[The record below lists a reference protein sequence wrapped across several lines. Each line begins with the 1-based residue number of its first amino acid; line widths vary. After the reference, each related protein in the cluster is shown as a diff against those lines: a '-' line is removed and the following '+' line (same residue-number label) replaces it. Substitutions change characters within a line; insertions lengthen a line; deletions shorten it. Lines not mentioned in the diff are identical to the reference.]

1 MKSYKVQ
8 NTYADAR
15 EVYPSLN
22 SIFQV
27 LLGPMKV
34 WYLFIENYKRTAH
47 YNLRLKRAQYLVPC
61 RPKLLFLPLLPPKGF
76 KSWRYS
82 IPGRMR
88 KHKLKLEVQPVSR
101 LLQLPRELRT
111 RIYKEI
117 LGADGIHILLK
128 DCRVYGIPCL
138 EPVDEEHAWEKRCKC
153 RRGWPKTKNTD
164 DGLVMMSSFEY
175 PKPGIGMMGLMLS
188 CRLM

>member
-22 SIFQV
+22 SIFRFFQSSIHI
-27 LLGPMKV
+27 
-34 WYLFIENYKRTAH
+34 WYLFIENYQRTEH
-47 YNLRLKRAQYLVPC
+47 YKLRLKRAQYPVPC
-61 RPKLLFLPLLPPKGF
+61 RPKLLFLPLLPPKDF

-82 IPGRMR
+82 IPGCLR
-88 KHKLKLEVQPVSR
+88 KHELEFQPVSR
-101 LLQLPRELRT
+101 LLHLPRELRM

-117 LGADGIHILLK
+117 LGADGIYILLK

-153 RRGWPKTKNTD
+153 RRGWPKTRKTD

-175 PKPGIGMMGLMLS
+175 PKPGIGMMRLMLS